1 MAVLEGGDLDVDTSC
16 SGGYT
21 TKTSIGRRKHGLFE
35 NSLHLIRI
43 VANKVTLF
51 FHVYFMNR
59 WKPLLYL

>member
-51 FHVYFMNR
+51 FHVY
-59 WKPLLYL
+59 L